1 MIRGSL
7 FPFARVALAILLVAL
22 AAFGHVYG
30 KSRHDH
36 GQAELRL
43 AWTDTVKPSA
53 EIAAA
58 SVSNPIKLSTP
69 SASLP
74 DSVASNETGCGCCFS
89 GCGCCS
95 IALWRHGDGFT
106 PPPTIFS
113 EPLFTPQQGLLSGL
127 RPDSLFRPPR
137 LTA

>member
-1 MIRGSL
+1 MFR
-7 FPFARVALAILLVAL
+7 FARIALASILVAL

-36 GQAELRL
+36 GQAGLSL
-43 AWTDTVKPSA
+43 AWTGTVQPNA

-58 SVSNPIKLSTP
+58 SISNPTKLSPP

-74 DSVASNETGCGCCFS
+74 TGGANDETGCGCCFS

-95 IALWRHGDGFT
+95 TALWRHSDGFT

-113 EPLFTPQQGLLSGL
+113 EPLFTPQHALLSGL

-137 LTA
+137 LTT